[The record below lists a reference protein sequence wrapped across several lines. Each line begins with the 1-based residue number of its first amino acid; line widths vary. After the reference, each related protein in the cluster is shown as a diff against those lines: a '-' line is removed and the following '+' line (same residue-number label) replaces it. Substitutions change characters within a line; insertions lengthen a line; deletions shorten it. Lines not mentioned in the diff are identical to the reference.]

1 MHILKQD
8 SLLQKMSIKWN
19 KEQNIVKTGEGKM
32 AKFGL
37 SEWKKKEVIN
47 CCDCKKLGY
56 IEDLIIDEC
65 KGCIEALVV
74 PEGGKWCNFFG
85 DGTEYIIPFS
95 CIKRIGPDLILVE
108 IHEEK

>member
-1 MHILKQD
+1 
-8 SLLQKMSIKWN
+8 
-19 KEQNIVKTGEGKM
+19 M
-32 AKFGL
+32 AKVRL

-47 CCDCKKLGY
+47 CCD
-56 IEDLIIDEC
+56 C

>member
-1 MHILKQD
+1 
-8 SLLQKMSIKWN
+8 MSKIRLC
-19 KEQNIVKTGEGKM
+19 E
-32 AKFGL
+32 L
-37 SEWKKKEVIN
+37 SKKEVIN

-56 IEDLIIDEC
+56 IDDLIIDDC

-74 PEGGKWCNFFG
+74 TECGKWCNFFG

>member
-1 MHILKQD
+1 
-8 SLLQKMSIKWN
+8 
-19 KEQNIVKTGEGKM
+19 M
-32 AKFGL
+32 AKVRL

-74 PEGGKWCNFFG
+74 PEGGNGVIFRRWDGVYHSFF
-85 DGTEYIIPFS
+85 
-95 CIKRIGPDLILVE
+95 L
-108 IHEEK
+108 H

>member
-1 MHILKQD
+1 
-8 SLLQKMSIKWN
+8 
-19 KEQNIVKTGEGKM
+19 M
-32 AKFGL
+32 AKVRL

-74 PEGGKWCNFFG
+74 PEGGKWCNFLRRW
-85 DGTEYIIPFS
+85 DGVYHSFF
-95 CIKRIGPDLILVE
+95 L
-108 IHEEK
+108 H